1 MSRSRRHTLIF
12 GITTSRSE
20 KDDKRQA
27 NRRLRRRVR
36 VELRVKQWERLP
48 LLRELSNVWSFDK
61 DGKRFWREA
70 TPADMR
76 K

>member
-1 MSRSRRHTLIF
+1 MARSRRRTPIF

-20 KDDKRQA
+20 KKDKRRA
-27 NRRLRRRVR
+27 NRVLRRTVR
-36 VELRVKQWERLP
+36 QHLPDLPALLP

-61 DGKRFWREA
+61 DGKAWEREPTA
-70 TPADMR
+70 RAMR